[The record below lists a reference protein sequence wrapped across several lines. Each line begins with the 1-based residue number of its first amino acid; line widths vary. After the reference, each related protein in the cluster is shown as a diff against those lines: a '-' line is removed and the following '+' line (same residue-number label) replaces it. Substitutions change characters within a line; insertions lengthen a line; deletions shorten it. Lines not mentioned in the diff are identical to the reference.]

1 MKEMMFLIRLV
12 RNSVERVARNAVRIA
27 TRAALY
33 CGIEM
38 LTVLAVGTGFAIG
51 LSGCKTQQQ
60 VISGTATETAEQPDN
75 QWHTC
80 LIQGAKAILTY
91 DGQTMTANCTMQT
104 VRDSML
110 IISVMPMLG
119 IEMFRLEATPTGLLA
134 VDKMN
139 KQYIQTD
146 YQELNRYVTPA
157 VTWEHLQQIATNEL
171 PDAFVGYTVGERRI
185 ALRIDYPQKQQDVP
199 VRMTGMN
206 LARYDRIN
214 IFEQE

>member
-1 MKEMMFLIRLV
+1 MFLIRLV

-51 LSGCKTQQQ
+51 LSGCKTQQP
-60 VISGTATETAEQPDN
+60 VISGTATEIAEQTDN

-91 DGQTMTANCTMQT
+91 DGQTITASCTMQT

-146 YQELNRYVTPA
+146 YQELNRYVTPE
-157 VTWEHLQQIATNEL
+157 VTWEQLQQIATNEL

-199 VRMTGMN
+199 VRMIGMN

-214 IFEQE
+214 IFE